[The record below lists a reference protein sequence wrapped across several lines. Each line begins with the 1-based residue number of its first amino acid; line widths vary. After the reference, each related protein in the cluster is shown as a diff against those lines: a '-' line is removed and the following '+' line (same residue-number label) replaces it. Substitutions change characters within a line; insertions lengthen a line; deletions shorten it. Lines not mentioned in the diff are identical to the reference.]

1 MPAERP
7 PVLTASVH
15 DLRYIAA
22 LLRGVNFHKR
32 ATVTVAK
39 QGMTVKVEEARTI
52 TATAWVFADIFDEYV
67 YNPEN
72 TLDGDVMQTS
82 QEEEMESSSFE
93 MPLNTVLDCL
103 NIFGTAASSTGS
115 GSGGGGKKGWKRQAQ
130 DSDRDSGDENEGNRI
145 EPLNPNASEKH
156 TGMRLTYMGPGAEDA
171 TGPTTTCEIATY
183 EPEPYLDFG
192 FDQDNQVLKII
203 LKSSWFRDALSEL
216 DPSYDKLTFISNPPE
231 TSENPTTGRN
241 RNQNQTKPILRIKA
255 GGNFGSTEMDYP
267 NDRDVLESFE
277 CTQSVSFSYRF
288 SHIAKSLR
296 AVQSS
301 TKTSLRIDNDG
312 LLSLQFMMPPPK
324 GKEDDG
330 ESSAAYID
338 FQVSPNFPPWIERLF
353 LSLGECLALDDEI
366 I

>member
-1 MPAERP
+1 MPTEQP

-15 DLRYIAA
+15 DLRYVAA
-22 LLRGVNFHKR
+22 ILRGVNFHNR
-32 ATVTVAK
+32 ATVTVTK
-39 QGMTVKVEEARTI
+39 QGLTVKVEEARTI
-52 TATAWVFADIFDEYV
+52 TAAAWIFADIFDEFI
-67 YNPEN
+67 YNPE
-72 TLDGDVMQTS
+72 TPTDDDFMRTTQD
-82 QEEEMESSSFE
+82 QEIESSSFE

-103 NIFGTAASSTGS
+103 NIFGTAASSTGT
-115 GSGGGGKKGWKRQAQ
+115 GVGKKGWKKQNQ
-130 DSDRDSGDENEGNRI
+130 DSDRESGDEEAGGNRV

-156 TGMRLTYMGPGAEDA
+156 TGMRLTYMSPGYPLTLLIAEDVV
-171 TGPTTTCEIATY
+171 GPTTTCEISTY

-192 FDQDNQVLKII
+192 FDPEKVVLRII

-231 TSENPTTGRN
+231 MSDNPMTGKSRRRN
-241 RNQNQTKPILRIKA
+241 PTKPILRIKA

-277 CTQSVSFSYRF
+277 CMQSVSFSYRF

-324 GKEDDG
+324 GKENNA
-330 ESSAAYID
+330 ESSAFID
-338 FQVSPNFPPWIERLF
+338 FQ
-353 LSLGECLALDDEI
+353 CLALDDEI